1 MVATPDY
8 IQKSKEFFE
17 NGDIIN
23 TLVSFNEAI
32 EHYDST
38 KDNKKK
44 ELIQFLNN
52 ILQYC
57 KDNNLQNEEAMALRT
72 LGRTHT
78 KFKDHVKGLKYSY
91 QALKIQKKIG
101 KKLDVAEGLVFLAED
116 LEVSGNYEEV
126 IKSFNE
132 AADLFNELGE
142 TEKEGAVRLELERL
156 KDFSKQMVDDEYFL
170 NKYQVDK
177 Y

>member
-1 MVATPDY
+1 MVATTDNF
-8 IQKSKEFFE
+8 QKSKEFFE
-17 NGDIIN
+17 SGDIIN

-44 ELIQFLNN
+44 ELIQFLND
-52 ILQYC
+52 LLLYC
-57 KDNNLQNEEAMALRT
+57 QDNNLQNEEAMVLRT

-78 KFKDHVKGLKYSY
+78 KFRDHVKGLKYSY
-91 QALKIQKKIG
+91 QALKIQKK
-101 KKLDVAEGLVFLAED
+101 LDVAESLVFLAED

-132 AADLFNELGE
+132 AAELFHELGE
-142 TEKEGAVRLELERL
+142 LEKEGAVRIEIERL
-156 KDFSKQMVDDEYFL
+156 IDFSKQMVDDEYFL

>member
-1 MVATPDY
+1 MVATTDNF
-8 IQKSKEFFE
+8 QKSKEFFE
-17 NGDIIN
+17 SGDIIN

-32 EHYDST
+32 EHYDS
-38 KDNKKK
+38 KKGYKKK
-44 ELIQFLNN
+44 ELIQFLNDL
-52 ILQYC
+52 LQHC
-57 KDNNLQNEEAMALRT
+57 QDNKLQNEEAMVLRT

-91 QALKIQKKIG
+91 QSLKIQKKLG
-101 KKLDVAEGLVFLAED
+101 KKLDIAESLVFLAED

-126 IKSFNE
+126 IESFNE
-132 AADLFNELGE
+132 AADLFQELGE
-142 TEKEGAVRLELERL
+142 LEKEGAVRLEIERL
-156 KDFSKQMVDDEYFL
+156 QDFSKQMVDDEYFL

>member
-1 MVATPDY
+1 MVATTDNF
-8 IQKSKEFFE
+8 QKSKEFFE
-17 NGDIIN
+17 SGDIFN
-23 TLVSFNEAI
+23 TLVSFNELI

-38 KDNKKK
+38 KGFKKN
-44 ELIQFLNN
+44 ELIEFLNDL
-52 ILQYC
+52 LQYC
-57 KDNNLQNEEAMALRT
+57 QDKNLQNEEAMVLRT

-78 KFKDHVKGLKYSY
+78 KFRDHVKGLKYSY
-91 QALKIQKKIG
+91 QALKIQKKLG
-101 KKLDVAEGLVFLAED
+101 KKLDVAGSLVFLAED

-132 AADLFNELGE
+132 AADLFHELGE
-142 TEKEGAVRLELERL
+142 LEKEGAVRIELERL
-156 KDFSKQMVDDEYFL
+156 QDFSKQMVDDEYFL

>member
-1 MVATPDY
+1 MVATPDN
-8 IQKSKEFFE
+8 IKKSKEFFE

-23 TLVSFNEAI
+23 TLISFNETI
-32 EHYDST
+32 EHYDS
-38 KDNKKK
+38 KKGDK
-44 ELIQFLNN
+44 KEELIQFLNN

-57 KDNNLQNEEAMALRT
+57 IDNNLLNEEAMVLRT

-78 KFKDHVKGLKYSY
+78 KFKDHVKGLKFSY
-91 QALKIQKKIG
+91 QALKIQKKLG
-101 KKLDVAEGLVFLAED
+101 KKLVVAESLVFLAED
-116 LEVSGNYEEV
+116 LEVSGNYEDV

-132 AADLFNELGE
+132 AAEIFHELGE
-142 TEKEGAVRLELERL
+142 LEKEEAVNKEIERL
-156 KDFSKQMVDDEYFL
+156 NDFSKEMVDDEYFL

>member
-1 MVATPDY
+1 MDNL
-8 IQKSKEFFE
+8 QKSKEFFKS
-17 NGDIIN
+17 GDIIN
-23 TLVSFNEAI
+23 TLASFNEII

-38 KDNKKK
+38 KVYNKK
-44 ELIQFLNN
+44 ELIQFLDD
-52 ILQYC
+52 LLLHCQ
-57 KDNNLQNEEAMALRT
+57 DNDLQNEEAMVLRT

-78 KFKDHVKGLKYSY
+78 KFRDHVKGLKFSY
-91 QALKIQKKIG
+91 QALKIQKKLG

-132 AADLFNELGE
+132 AAEIFHELGE
-142 TEKEGAVRLELERL
+142 LEKEKAVNIEIERLE
-156 KDFSKQMVDDEYFL
+156 DFSKQMVEDEYFL
-170 NKYQVDK
+170 NKYQIDK

>member
-1 MVATPDY
+1 MVATTD
-8 IQKSKEFFE
+8 IFQKSKEFFE

-23 TLVSFNEAI
+23 TLICFDEII
-32 EHYDST
+32 EHYDS
-38 KDNKKK
+38 KKGNKKN
-44 ELIQFLNN
+44 ELIQFLNDL
-52 ILQYC
+52 LQHC
-57 KDNNLQNEEAMALRT
+57 RDNNLQNEEAMVLRT

-91 QALKIQKKIG
+91 QALKIQKKLG
-101 KKLDVAEGLVFLAED
+101 KKLDVAESLVFLAED

-126 IKSFNE
+126 VKSFNE
-132 AADLFNELGE
+132 AADLFHELGE
-142 TEKEGAVRLELERL
+142 LEKEDVVRIEIERL

>member
-1 MVATPDY
+1 MVATTDNF
-8 IQKSKEFFE
+8 QKSKEFFE
-17 NGDIIN
+17 SGDIIN
-23 TLVSFNEAI
+23 TLVSFNEFI

-38 KDNKKK
+38 KVFKKN
-44 ELIQFLNN
+44 ELIQFLNDL
-52 ILQYC
+52 LQYC
-57 KDNNLQNEEAMALRT
+57 QDNNLQNEEAMVLRT

-78 KFKDHVKGLKYSY
+78 KFRDHVKGLKYSY
-91 QALKIQKKIG
+91 QVLKIQKKLG
-101 KKLDVAEGLVFLAED
+101 KKLDVAESLVFLAED

-132 AADLFNELGE
+132 AAELFHELGE
-142 TEKEGAVRLELERL
+142 LEKEETVKIEIERL

>member
-1 MVATPDY
+1 MVATTD
-8 IQKSKEFFE
+8 IFQKSKEFFE
-17 NGDIIN
+17 SGDIFN
-23 TLVSFNEAI
+23 TLLSFNEAI
-32 EHYDST
+32 EHYDS
-38 KDNKKK
+38 KKGNKKN
-44 ELIQFLNN
+44 ELIQFLNDL
-52 ILQYC
+52 LQHC
-57 KDNNLQNEEAMALRT
+57 RDNNLQNEEAMVLRT

-91 QALKIQKKIG
+91 QALKIQKKLG
-101 KKLDVAEGLVFLAED
+101 KKLDVAESLVFLAED

-126 IKSFNE
+126 VKSFNE
-132 AADLFNELGE
+132 AADLFHELGE
-142 TEKEGAVRLELERL
+142 LEKEDVVRIEIERL